1 MTFSGTKHWVSEALW
16 HEEDGN
22 LVVATDY
29 EGCVAVYD
37 IRSSFP
43 LHSVPRVHERKIL
56 SACWK
61 SATRLLTGG
70 EDAKLKQVEMK

>member
-1 MTFSGTKHWVSEALW
+1 M
-16 HEEDGN
+16 
-22 LVVATDY
+22 VVATDY

-43 LHSVPRVHERKIL
+43 LHSVPRVHEGKIL

-61 SATRLLTGG
+61 SATRLLTGERG
-70 EDAKLKQVEMK
+70 EGVRV